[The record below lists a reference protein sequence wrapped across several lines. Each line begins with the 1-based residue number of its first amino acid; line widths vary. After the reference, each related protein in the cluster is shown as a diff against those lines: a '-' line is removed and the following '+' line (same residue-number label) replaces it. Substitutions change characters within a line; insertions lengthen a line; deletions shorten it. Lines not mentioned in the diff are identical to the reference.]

1 MRQGKIS
8 TRAISA
14 LLALLMVLSVVIALP
29 AVAEETASES
39 ASTVKELYSLDFSK
53 AGGALSAADTT
64 TWLLNNNGFA
74 TTTATNNIIDANG
87 FYKIAQSN
95 RVISNGAPSDF
106 INLLAGW
113 YNGYNTPGKTY
124 EISMDLRIDS
134 AAAYTRT
141 TSSPIKDKESGETV
155 GYNYYYED
163 AAGNKYSSIY
173 TDESGWSFFAA
184 RLGDTYNSLFR
195 IGMVDGK
202 AYLFAES
209 SALSVNST
217 NIKEVGNVYVKD
229 ADGKKLYVSD
239 IGGQV
244 TGNTGSFGLSY
255 IIVPEKSYEIEKGG
269 VYSLRVVYELTKR
282 TGTKTSV
289 TAHLYVKG
297 ANDAEETYLGNTTWA
312 SNTTLAANGFRIS
325 DAGGIA
331 SVANIKVTV
340 DEPSTV
346 VWSADLTK
354 FGPNAN
360 GNMARGEM
368 VSHLANTLAI
378 KGQTATSTTLGNNA
392 QVIGGFVN
400 GGGNS
405 TSLAA
410 TDAHNPFIDLLTGNF
425 VHKGETLT
433 STFIEFDYK
442 LGTSFSYTSRSDA
455 ATVDGKDVTIFTDYA
470 ANGGGTYFLRF
481 RSGSNN
487 GSQLFRVAPNGYLF
501 TGDIEATTSTSAT
514 GVDGYL
520 YYKDGDDTIYFDAN
534 GYRYKLVN
542 GEKDYVDK
550 LSAARPTVSGLSIIG
565 CAGASTLD
573 QAYKLTKGTTYR
585 VGVKNVVESV
595 SGGISTIKQTVYIKA
610 PDDTEWTLVGT
621 STQKWY
627 AEDATGYNEPYQ
639 IIWMAGANH
648 MMFGGNMTASI
659 CTNGQH
665 AEGAVAHES
674 ILSDTG
680 ITYVHNHCL
689 LCGETLSYTKDGV
702 AYTSETVTTEG
713 CVSESYTLWTAADG
727 SGKTFITNVTTTGSH
742 SYSTNTGLCSKCNSY
757 VYMPNNTRRSNTSL
771 AIATGLDNKPTYDSA
786 SQTIKAPNGGMALCY
801 PVTDLNPRS
810 PFIMTLEFKITGA
823 IVNNTSKNNAW
834 PLLSYQVGNGTD
846 STLAEYV
853 CVDLVEGQ
861 PTLMLGVY
869 RDRPLKAIEYD
880 TWYTLQVAVVPA
892 SDTEAASSTSDARIY
907 LNGEMI
913 GEKYDFSFVA
923 GVAQTGN
930 VRVGIQTA
938 VSYYRFGWEA
948 RYVELHQTTLE
959 GAYTEMGTNEIVN
972 IRYDRYQTGNPS
984 HAGARANIG
993 TTMSSFRPASV
1004 AGGKYGILSTTAYKT
1019 VSLSTLLANGEEFGV
1034 SGKKYE
1040 IGVKF
1045 AVPDT
1050 DSDGNGRADAL
1061 VEGGQNLIRLS
1072 KYGEAIESRLLR
1084 YDSYGRIYAPAT
1096 AGHSNLDLYFSS
1108 GEHVSVVRDFDENGV
1123 PTSVLDLR
1131 VVVDEKNNTYSVYAD
1146 GKVVYYWTGSAVGNG
1161 QFLPFVDM
1169 PMPLNGDGGTD
1180 KTTYGSITKA
1190 DAEEKNITGAYQY
1203 VRFFRDMSM
1212 VALEEISVRL
1222 IPDSDITLVGTQV
1235 KSGDFKETSGKF
1247 DLRFVFALD
1256 DIYVNAVKFEIKAYD
1271 NGKYMGVQYA
1281 STQTV
1286 LEGIIEDH
1294 ETSYACKYGE
1304 GDYLAAVCVRD
1315 IPETNSSNVYTFEI
1329 TAYTTING
1337 TDPVSIAHY
1346 TVSCNGVSGNVR
1358 TVANHV
1364 SQ

>member
-8 TRAISA
+8 TRALSA

-29 AVAEETASES
+29 AVAEETVTES

-53 AGGALSAADTT
+53 AGGAKDKTQT
-64 TWLLNNNGFA
+64 KEWLLANNGFA
-74 TTTATNNIIDANG
+74 TTNDTNNVIDANG

-202 AYLFAES
+202 TYLFAES

-244 TGNTGSFGLSY
+244 TGNTGSFGLAY
-255 IIVPEKSYEIEKGG
+255 IIVPEKSYEIENGG

-289 TAHLYVKG
+289 KAHLYVKG

-331 SVANIKVTV
+331 SIANIKVTV

-346 VWSADLTK
+346 VWSADLSK
-354 FGPNAN
+354 FGPNAD
-360 GNMARGEM
+360 GNMAKGEM
-368 VSHLANTLAI
+368 ASHLANTLAI
-378 KGQTATSTTLGNNA
+378 KGQTAALTTPGNSA

-400 GGGNS
+400 AGGNS
-405 TSLAA
+405 TSLAT

-442 LGTSFSYTSRSDA
+442 LGNSFSYTSRSSS
-455 ATVDGKDVTIFTDYA
+455 ATVDGKTVTIYTDYA

-481 RSGSNN
+481 RSGGNN

-501 TGDIEATTSTSAT
+501 TGDLEATTKNTDT

-520 YYKDGDDTIYFDAN
+520 YYKDGNDTIYFDAN

-542 GEKDYVDK
+542 GEKDYIDT
-550 LSAARPTVSGLSIIG
+550 LSAARPVVSGLNIGG
-565 CAGASTLD
+565 CAGASNLD
-573 QAYKLTKGTTYR
+573 RAYKLTKGTTYR
-585 VGVKNVVESV
+585 IGVKNVVESV
-595 SGGISTIKQTVYIKA
+595 SGGISIIKQTVYIKA
-610 PDDTEWTLVGT
+610 PGDTEWTLVGT

-627 AEDATGYNEPYQ
+627 AEGATGYDEPYQ

-742 SYSTNTGLCSKCNSY
+742 SYATGTGLCSKCNSY

-786 SQTIKAPNGGMALCY
+786 TQTIKAPNGGMALCY
-801 PVTDLNPRS
+801 PVNDLNPRS
-810 PFIMTLEFKITGA
+810 PFIMTLEFKITEA
-823 IVNNTSKNNAW
+823 IVNNTSKSNSW
-834 PLLSYQVGNGTD
+834 PLLSYQVGNG
-846 STLAEYV
+846 STSVLAEYV
-853 CVDLVEGQ
+853 CVDLVDGQ
-861 PTLMLGVY
+861 LTLMLGTY
-869 RDRPLKAIEYD
+869 RNRPLKAIEYD
-880 TWYTLQVAVVPA
+880 TWYTLQVAVVPD
-892 SDTEAASSTSDARIY
+892 SDETIKYDEKGNAKNSTSDARIY
-907 LNGEMI
+907 LDGEML
-913 GEKYDFSFVA
+913 GEKWDFSFVYGA
-923 GVAQTGN
+923 AQSGN

-948 RYVELHQTTLE
+948 RYVDLYQTTLE
-959 GAYTEMGTNEIVN
+959 GAYTEMGTNEIIN
-972 IRYDRYQTGNPS
+972 IRYDRYQTGSPS
-984 HAGARANIG
+984 HSNTRPNIG
-993 TTMSSFRPASV
+993 TTLSSFRETEIV
-1004 AGGKYGILSTTAYKT
+1004 GGKYGILEGSAYKT
-1019 VSLSTLLANGEEFGV
+1019 VSLSTLLASGEEFGV

-1050 DSDGNGRADAL
+1050 DSNGDGHADAL
-1061 VEGGQNLIRLS
+1061 IEGGQNLIRLS
-1072 KYGEAIESRLLR
+1072 KYSDDIESRLLR
-1084 YDSYGRIYAPAT
+1084 YRSWGQIYAPST
-1096 AGHSNLDLYFSS
+1096 TGGENMDLYFSS
-1108 GEHVSVVRDFDENGV
+1108 GEQVNVLRKFDENGV

-1131 VVVDEKNNTYSVYAD
+1131 VVVDEANNTYSVYAD
-1146 GKVVYYWTGSAVGNG
+1146 GKVVYYWTGGAVRNG

-1169 PMPLNGDGGTD
+1169 PMPLTSDGGTD

-1190 DAEEKNITGAYQY
+1190 DAEAAGVTGTYQY
-1203 VRFFRDMSM
+1203 VRFFREMSM

-1222 IPDSDITLVGTQV
+1222 IPDSDLELVGTQV

-1281 STQTV
+1281 SIQTV

-1315 IPETNSSNVYTFEI
+1315 IPETNSTNVYTFEI

-1337 TDPVSIAHY
+1337 TDPISIAHY
-1346 TVSCNGVSGNVR
+1346 TVSCNGVGG
-1358 TVANHV
+1358 
-1364 SQ
+1364 